1 MRTLERTTNGKFYI
15 YRNLIKGCFSVKHGG
30 KVIAH
35 CDTFTAYKCTAKVNQ
50 ATRARV
56 VHLKKKF
63 VHAYIVADRVDV
75 DAQVMMVECGCELTY
90 NPYTQEQFEL
100 ANYHTNEMKSVE
112 GWLLRTVTGFRGKVY
127 ASPYDRKHPIR
138 YPKNLN

>member
-1 MRTLERTTNGKFYI
+1 M
-15 YRNLIKGCFSVKHGG
+15 KHKG

-35 CDTFTAYKCTAKVNQ
+35 CDTFTAHQSTAKVNQ

-56 VHLKKKF
+56 KHLKKKF
-63 VHAYIVADRVDV
+63 VHAYIVADS
-75 DAQVMMVECGCELTY
+75 VELDSGIFMAAHCCELKY

-100 ANYHTNEMKSVE
+100 ENTSVE
-112 GWLLRTVTGFRGKVY
+112 GWLFRVVTGLHGKVY

-138 YPKNLN
+138 YPENINKPS